1 MNQVSVIADQ
11 VRKVYE
17 GDAWHGPSLRE
28 TLNGVTAEQAIA
40 HPVGEA
46 HSIAEIVAH
55 IGGWSEVARRRIVGE
70 TIAEPDEGDF
80 PEVSAANWKHTVE
93 EVLRRGTAFADA
105 IDALDESSVTEM
117 QLGNAIGTLH
127 HAIYH
132 TGQIAVLR
140 KG

>member
-1 MNQVSVIADQ
+1 MNQVKVIADQ
-11 VRKVYE
+11 VRRVYE

-28 TLNGVTAEQAIA
+28 AIDGVTAQQAA
-40 HPVGEA
+40 ARPVGEA

-55 IGGWSEVARRRIVGE
+55 IGGWSEVARRRIIGE
-70 TIAEPDEGDF
+70 TIAEPEEGDF
-80 PEVSAANWKHTVE
+80 PDVSAASWKQSVK
-93 EVLRRGTAFADA
+93 EVMRRGTALADA
-105 IDALDESSVTEM
+105 IDALDDGKVTEL

-132 TGQIAVLR
+132 TGQIVVLR